1 MTQDRISWQSA
12 VGLAASSTLLTTAL
26 ALSISALFSPPIFL
40 SWVALAAMAGVPTQ
54 IVIAGVC
61 PKMAGH
67 LPQPLRGLAQI
78 GVTVLVAGLI
88 TSGLAFGIGDGS
100 MPSPILVMYVI
111 LSISVAFWWIVGFG
125 AWPITAIGL
134 SPTLSGLVSIVAIY
148 AMTYLAYAAFFN
160 FSFLADRRLDPE
172 GLFDA
177 WDSLLLAVTTVALL
191 LAAMLFGV
199 TGRQPWLGLKVFGG
213 ALALALLLTT
223 TLPTDRVFY
232 LVHGPVAFIFGF
244 FIVMTLMRGQAF
256 RGLAQPAKGG
266 ALTAAAMAVGTA
278 MVQLYGLA
286 APGDGRELWVAT
298 AMLAVT
304 FPLISAFAGS
314 LDFWPLIRR
323 SHSAPPS
330 EDGS

>member
-1 MTQDRISWQSA
+1 MAATRSA
-12 VGLAASSTLLTTAL
+12 VGLAVAATTLTTAL
-26 ALSISALFSPPIFL
+26 ALSISSLFSTPVFL

-67 LPQPLRGLAQI
+67 LAQPLSGLARI
-78 GVTVLVAGLI
+78 AVTVLVAGLI

-125 AWPITAIGL
+125 AWPIPAIGL
-134 SPTLSGLVSIVAIY
+134 SQIPSGTICIVSIY
-148 AMTYLAYAAFFN
+148 AMTYLFYAAFFN
-160 FSFLADRRLDPE
+160 FSFLPDRRLDPQ

-177 WDSLLLAVTTVALL
+177 WDALILAVTTVAVL
-191 LAAMLFGV
+191 LAAMLFGL
-199 TGRQPWLGLKVFGG
+199 TGRQPWFGLQIFGT
-213 ALALALLLTT
+213 ALALSLLLTI
-223 TLPTDRVFY
+223 TLASDRIFY

-244 FIVMTLMRGQAF
+244 FIVMTLMRDQAF

-266 ALTAAAMAVGTA
+266 ALIVAAMTVGTM
-278 MVQLYGLA
+278 MVQLYGFA
-286 APGDGRELWVAT
+286 APGEQRELWVAT

-314 LDFWPLIRR
+314 LEFWPLIRQ

-330 EDGS
+330 EGGN